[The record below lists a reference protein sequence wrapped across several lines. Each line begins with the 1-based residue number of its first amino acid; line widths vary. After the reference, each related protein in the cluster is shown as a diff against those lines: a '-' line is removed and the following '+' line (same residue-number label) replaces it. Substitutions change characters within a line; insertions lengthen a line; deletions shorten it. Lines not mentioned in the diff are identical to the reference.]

1 MRRIDLA
8 GEWTVRKAGAK
19 KGIPAMV
26 PGCVHADLLSALEI
40 ENPFFRKNLEGVAW
54 VAASEWVYDKLF
66 VLEDLSACDCL
77 VLRFEGLIGLT
88 TISLNDTVVGQTSSL
103 FEAAEFDVKSLVKTG
118 KNKLTVI
125 FTPSSGAADGVKVR
139 AQASAAGAASQPVS
153 PTVGI
158 WRGVSL
164 LAFTSVRV
172 KDVLIRQD
180 FAVSGGVGLDVA
192 VAAKRFGPEMHLEV
206 LVRVCYKGNIL
217 HEARDILSSELTAL
231 RLTIKNPQLW
241 WPAGL
246 GDQPLYEVTV
256 DVLAG
261 RTCLE
266 HVSRRIGLRLFAVER
281 VEEKGQVSYRFS
293 INRHPMF
300 LKGASWLPADI
311 YAARMTRVEYA
322 RLVKAAAVANMN
334 VLRVWG
340 GGVYESD
347 AFYDLCDEYGI
358 CVWQDLMLCEAQ
370 AGEPAESEVACFERE
385 TRQNIQRVRHHPSV
399 VLWCAGDSGGLG
411 IAQAYVRSATAQV
424 AAFAPDA
431 VCLPAMPH
439 RPFSLEGNAAYEPL
453 PSYPEPRVVTGY
465 VGEDERNISHP
476 VCAFHATPADSA
488 KRIYVAFMD
497 QFLLPSG
504 FENTLWLSQIQQGM
518 SVKLQMERV
527 RMGERLPPGFL
538 FWHFN
543 DGWPTC
549 SPSSV
554 DCQGRWKALHY
565 MARRFFAPVWLCG
578 GYHAETGCVDIHTF
592 NDGVKPF
599 KGEIQWRLTQM
610 EGSVV
615 AEGSKKVVMQPAS
628 REKPASVKV
637 AEALRKFGAGNL
649 LLWLYL
655 LDEQGNQAAWNFVLF
670 CTPRELALQPP
681 RMRAEIR
688 NWDDNSFAV
697 TLTSHLPALWVWITL
712 EGMEARYEENFFC
725 LEPEK
730 PLRVRITPSTRIKLD
745 QFRQIIR
752 IGSLRDTWQEKRN
765 LMQVV
770 AAAKRPAE

>member
-8 GEWTVRKAGAK
+8 GDWTVRKAGTK
-19 KGIPAMV
+19 KSFAASV

-40 ENPFFRKNLEGVAW
+40 ENPLLRKNLEGVAW
-54 VAASEWVYDKLF
+54 VADSEWVYEKLF
-66 VLEDLSACDCL
+66 VSEDLSACDRL
-77 VLRFEGLIGLT
+77 VLRFEGLINSAS
-88 TISLNDTVVGQTSSL
+88 ISLNDTVLGQTTNL
-103 FEAAEFDVKSLVKTG
+103 FESVEFDVKALVKTG
-118 KNKLTVI
+118 KNKLTVT
-125 FTPSSGAADGVKVR
+125 FASSSDAKGDGSVR
-139 AQASAAGAASQPVS
+139 AQASVAGAASQPVS

-164 LAFTSVRV
+164 LAFTCVRV

-180 FAVSGGVGLDVA
+180 FAVSAIVGLDVA
-192 VAAKRFGPEMHLEV
+192 VIAERFDPAMHLEV

-217 HEARDILSSELTAL
+217 HEAREILSVDLTAL
-231 RLTIKNPQLW
+231 HLNIKNPQLW

-266 HVSRRIGLRLFAVER
+266 HVSRRIGLRLFTVER
-281 VEEKGQVSYRFS
+281 VGKKGKMDYRFS

-311 YAARMTRVEYA
+311 YAARLTRVEYA

-334 VLRVWG
+334 ILRVWG

-358 CVWQDLMLCEAQ
+358 CVWQDMMLCEAQ
-370 AGEPAESEVACFERE
+370 AGEPTEAQLAGFERE
-385 TRQNIQRVRHHPSV
+385 ARQNIQRLRHHPSM
-399 VLWCAGDSGGLG
+399 VLWCEGDSGERG
-411 IAQAYVRSATAQV
+411 ISPAYAKAAADQV
-424 AAFAPDA
+424 AAHAPDS
-431 VCLPAMPH
+431 VCLPALPH
-439 RPFSLEGNAAYEPL
+439 VPFSMAGDAAYEPL
-453 PSYPEPRVVTGY
+453 PSYPEPRVVLGY
-465 VGEDERNISHP
+465 VGEEERNVSHP
-476 VCAFHATPADSA
+476 VCAYHVTPPNGA
-488 KRIYVAFMD
+488 KRVYESFID
-497 QFLLPSG
+497 QFLMPAG
-504 FENTLWLSQIQQGM
+504 FENTLWLSQIQQGVA
-518 SVKLQMERV
+518 VKRQMERV
-527 RMGERLPPGFL
+527 RMGDEVPSGFV
-538 FWHFN
+538 FWHLN

-549 SPSSV
+549 SPSSL
-554 DCQGRWKALHY
+554 DYEGRWKALHY
-565 MARRFFAPVWLCG
+565 MARRFFAPIWLCG
-578 GYHAETGCVDIHTF
+578 GYHAESGCVEVFTF

-610 EGSVV
+610 EGSLVS
-615 AEGSKKVVMQPAS
+615 EGSKKVVMQATT
-628 REKPASVKV
+628 REKPAVVKV
-637 AEALRKFGAGNL
+637 AEALRKIGAGNL
-649 LLWLYL
+649 MLWLYL
-655 LDEQGNQAAWNFVLF
+655 LDEQGNQVAWNFVLF
-670 CTPRELALQPP
+670 SAPRELELQPP

-697 TLTSHLPALWVWITL
+697 TLTSHRPALWVWITL
-712 EGMEARYEENFFC
+712 EGMDARYDENFFC

-730 PLRVRITPSTRIKLD
+730 PLRIRITPATRIKLD

-765 LMQVV
+765 LMQMV
-770 AAAKRPAE
+770 ATPKK

>member
-8 GEWTVRKAGAK
+8 GDWTVRKAGTK
-19 KGIPAMV
+19 KCLPALV

-40 ENPFFRKNLEGVAW
+40 ENPFLRKNLEGVAW
-54 VAASEWVYDKLF
+54 VAASEWVYEKLF
-66 VLEDLSACDCL
+66 VSEDLSAFDRL
-77 VLRFEGLIGLT
+77 VLRFEGLGACAAV
-88 TISLNDTVVGQTSSL
+88 SLNDTVLGQTCNL
-103 FEAAEFDVKSLVKTG
+103 FETLEFDVKALVKTG
-118 KNKLTVI
+118 KNKLTVT
-125 FTPSSGAADGVKVR
+125 FSPQSGGAGTESLRTQASVVGAA
-139 AQASAAGAASQPVS
+139 AQPVS
-153 PTVGI
+153 PTAGI

-164 LAFTSVRV
+164 LAFTGVRV

-180 FAVSGGVGLDVA
+180 FAAGGGVGLDVA
-192 VAAKRFGPEMHLEV
+192 VVAERFDPAVHLEV

-231 RLTIKNPQLW
+231 HLNIKNPQLW

-261 RTCLE
+261 RACLE
-266 HVSRRIGLRLFAVER
+266 HVSRRIGLRLFTAER
-281 VEEKGQVSYRFS
+281 VEEKGTASYRFS

-311 YAARMTRVEYA
+311 YVARMTRVEYA

-334 VLRVWG
+334 ILRVWG

-358 CVWQDLMLCEAQ
+358 CVWQDMMLCEAQ
-370 AGEPAESEVACFERE
+370 ADEPTHGQLSAFERE
-385 TRQNIQRVRHHPSV
+385 ARQNIQRLRHHPCV
-399 VLWCAGDSGGLG
+399 VLWCAGDGGGRG
-411 IAQAYVRSATAQV
+411 IAPAYAKSAAGQI
-424 AAFAPDA
+424 AALAPDG
-431 VCLPAMPH
+431 VCLPALPH
-439 RPFSLEGNAAYEPL
+439 VPFSLDGDASCEPM
-453 PSYPEPRVVTGY
+453 PAYPEPRVVTGY
-465 VGEDERNISHP
+465 VGEEERNISHP
-476 VCAFHATPADSA
+476 VCAFHVTPPGGA
-488 KRIYVAFMD
+488 KRIFGAFLD

-504 FENTLWLSQIQQGM
+504 FENTLWLSQIQQGLT
-518 SVKLQMERV
+518 VKLQMERV
-527 RMGERLPPGFL
+527 RMGERLPSGFL
-538 FWHFN
+538 YWHFN

-554 DCQGRWKALHY
+554 DCEGRWKALHY

-578 GYHAETGCVDIHTF
+578 GYHAETGCVDVHTF

-615 AEGSKKVVMQPAS
+615 AEGSKKVVMTAAS

-637 AEALRKFGAGNL
+637 ADALRKFGAGNL

-670 CTPRELALQPP
+670 CAPRELALQPP

-697 TLTSHLPALWVWITL
+697 TLTSHRPALWVWITL
-712 EGMEARYEENFFC
+712 EGMDARYDENFFC

-730 PLRVRITPSTRIKLD
+730 PLRIRITPATRIKLD

-765 LMQVV
+765 LMQMM
-770 AAAKRPAE
+770 AAAPKK